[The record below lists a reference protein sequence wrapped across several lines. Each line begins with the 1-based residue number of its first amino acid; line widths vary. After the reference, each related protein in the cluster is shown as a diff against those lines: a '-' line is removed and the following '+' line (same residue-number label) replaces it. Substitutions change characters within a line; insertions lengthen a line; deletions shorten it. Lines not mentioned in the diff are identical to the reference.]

1 MQMNM
6 PYHKCFKLSISQQIG
21 CSGTFNTIYLLVVLL
36 LAYPFNIALL
46 LICWLKPHL
55 GKSAIRCL
63 LCTQWPFL
71 IRSLTGQND
80 SWIDL
85 ARGIG
90 IYTYSTE
97 QHGPL
102 QQLSLHKSS
111 PPESP
116 KPFSTSLFHSRW
128 SCWNLQEG
136 WDPFLTVKQ
145 TNWSLVLLIW
155 QYIKRQTSSTKR
167 RKWR

>member
-6 PYHKCFKLSISQQIG
+6 PYHKCFKLTYISADWLLRNFQHHLFISSFVASLSIPYCFIIDMLIETPLGKRRNSVLIMYPV
-21 CSGTFNTIYLLVVLL
+21 TF
-36 LAYPFNIALL
+36 
-46 LICWLKPHL
+46 LIC
-55 GKSAIRCL
+55 S
-63 LCTQWPFL
+63 L
-71 IRSLTGQND
+71 IGQND

-128 SCWNLQEG
+128 SC
-136 WDPFLTVKQ
+136 
-145 TNWSLVLLIW
+145 
-155 QYIKRQTSSTKR
+155 
-167 RKWR
+167 